1 MKIPFRQKLK
11 SKEQMKEF
19 KKKTLQDV
27 QLQVNNALL
36 ELGDLTYYRGIKQ
49 SEVDALATKVDAKK
63 QSIDKLI
70 KEFNDMKDLAKA
82 EMEEVIAE
90 GDADEAAAT
99 KA

>member
-90 GDADEAAAT
+90 GATDEAAAT